1 LKGAL
6 QNEMIEVLKWRI
18 FWKRRITPQSI

>member
-6 QNEMIEVLKWRI
+6 QNETVEVLKWRI
-18 FWKRRITPQSI
+18 FWKQIMSLH